1 MKPIKVHRK
10 KDDRH
15 LKVAVMSLAEPGKNI
30 LNLTKK
36 DKVKIRLF
44 LFFSFLFTIH
54 QLLRFFYFYSLELS
68 DLNIS
73 ANFDQVNGGL
83 KFKKKFFII
92 ITITITIITIIMIII
107 IIKTWR
113 EWRVQWWRR
122 RQEGIRPWLSQTS
135 QLSTPWWWW
144 WWWWWWR
151 WGGWWW
157 YWW

>member
-73 ANFDQVNGGL
+73 ANFDQVNGGS
-83 KFKKKFFII
+83 KFKREVCPHHHHHNIVII
-92 ITITITIITIIMIII
+92 VII
-107 IIKTWR
+107 
-113 EWRVQWWRR
+113 
-122 RQEGIRPWLSQTS
+122 P
-135 QLSTPWWWW
+135 
-144 WWWWWWR
+144 
-151 WGGWWW
+151 
-157 YWW
+157 Y